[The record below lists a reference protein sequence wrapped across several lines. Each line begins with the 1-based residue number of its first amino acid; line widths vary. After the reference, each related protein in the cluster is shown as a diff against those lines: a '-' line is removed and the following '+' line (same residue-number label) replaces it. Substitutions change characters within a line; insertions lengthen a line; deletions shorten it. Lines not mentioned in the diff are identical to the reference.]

1 MNRVMNPF
9 EIILKVLVRDGIEM
23 IISGFRMESESFY
36 IPSCRVDL
44 VLVSKNM
51 CLELD
56 IFTVN
61 LIKLWKELAK
71 VKESLRRSR
80 FLIHFIST
88 SCMNIS
94 KV

>member
-1 MNRVMNPF
+1 
-9 EIILKVLVRDGIEM
+9 M
-23 IISGFRMESESFY
+23 IISGFRMETESFY

-44 VLVSKNM
+44 VLVSINT

-71 VKESLRRSR
+71 VKESLKRSR

-88 SCMNIS
+88 S
-94 KV
+94 V